1 MIRLPPS
8 STRTDTLFPYTTL
21 FRSYSKDNLEYVTL
35 TFSGFLTSFIYND
48 KFNLTTSDEQP
59 DSIDASILFLKQ
71 HISQA
76 LTLKEIADH
85 VHLSRSEEHTSDI
98 QSLMRISYDV
108 FCLTKKKTT

>member
-1 MIRLPPS
+1 MRISDWS
-8 STRTDTLFPYTTL
+8 SDVCSSDLQIKL
-21 FRSYSKDNLEYVTL
+21 FRNIYQVLQLGYSKDNLEYVTL

-76 LTLKEIADH
+76 LTLQEIADN
-85 VHLSRSEEHTSDI
+85 VHLSLSHFSGLFHKRTG
-98 QSLMRISYDV
+98 
-108 FCLTKKKTT
+108 F